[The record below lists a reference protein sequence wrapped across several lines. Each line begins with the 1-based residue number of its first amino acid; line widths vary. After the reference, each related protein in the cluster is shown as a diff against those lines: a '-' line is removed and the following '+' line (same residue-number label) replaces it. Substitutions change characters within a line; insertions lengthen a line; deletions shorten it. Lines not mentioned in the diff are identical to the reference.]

1 MDNTTQQKEQIV
13 ESIKG
18 SYQMMCRAINGGWE
32 AMAALQGMSK
42 TALANRVYARK
53 GQEITVSRAMAM
65 QAASG
70 TTYFAEAVAHESGG
84 LFIKLPT
91 VDAVAAE
98 DIQEQFIE
106 MLEKA
111 GEFAAEWRRA
121 TADDEVCKHEK
132 RQLGHLATDLC
143 QHVQEIL
150 HTTFNIFCK
159 QD

>member
-1 MDNTTQQKEQIV
+1 MERIR
-13 ESIKG
+13 G
-18 SYQMMCRAINGGWE
+18 SYQMMCRATNGGWA
-32 AMAALQGMSK
+32 AMAASQGMSK
-42 TALANRVYARK
+42 TALQNRVYARK
-53 GQEITVSRAMAM
+53 GQEITVSRALSM
-65 QAASG
+65 QTASG

-91 VDAVAAE
+91 VDAMSAE

-106 MLEKA
+106 MLEKC

-132 RQLGHLATDLC
+132 KRLGSLATGLC

>member
-1 MDNTTQQKEQIV
+1 M

-18 SYQMMCRAINGGWE
+18 SYQMMCCATNGGWS
-32 AMAALQGMSK
+32 AMAESQGMSL
-42 TALANRVYARK
+42 TALQNRVYARK

-65 QAASG
+65 QAVSG

-91 VDAVAAE
+91 VDAMSAE

-121 TADDEVCKHEK
+121 TADNEVCKREK
-132 RQLGHLATDLC
+132 RQLGSLATDLC

-159 QD
+159 QDA

>member
-1 MDNTTQQKEQIV
+1 MD
-13 ESIKG
+13 SIRG
-18 SYQMMCRAINGGWE
+18 SYQMMCCATNGGWS
-32 AMAALQGMSK
+32 AMAASQGISL
-42 TALANRVYARK
+42 TALQNRVYGRK

-65 QAASG
+65 QAISG

-91 VDAVAAE
+91 VGDLSAE

-121 TADDEVCKHEK
+121 TADDEVCKREK

-143 QHVQEIL
+143 QQVQEIL
-150 HTTFNIFCK
+150 HTTFTIFCK
-159 QD
+159 QDA